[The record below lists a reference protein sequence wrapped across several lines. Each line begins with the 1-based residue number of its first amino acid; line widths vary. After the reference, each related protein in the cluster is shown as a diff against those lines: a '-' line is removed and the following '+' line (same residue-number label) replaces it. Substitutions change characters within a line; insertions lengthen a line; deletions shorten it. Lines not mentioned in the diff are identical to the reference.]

1 MLIRTKKCKKPGTI
15 CPLGCHDRVRDPL
28 RERGRGVGLQQV
40 LNERG
45 LRKNTK
51 QYKLKE
57 INISLLKEFTGGEI
71 SCGRFPPPRSVFRG
85 PVLMNCPSQIFT
97 LQKATQSGL
106 RMHIMLH
113 GVNGG
118 SHSPLKKCSMSEGC
132 VSNESSRSFPVR
144 LLPSRAEGILCDAAV
159 WA

>member
-1 MLIRTKKCKKPGTI
+1 MLIRTKKGKKPGTI
-15 CPLGCHDRVRDPL
+15 RPLWCHDRAQDAL
-28 RERGRGVGLQQV
+28 TERGRGVGLQQV

-45 LRKNTK
+45 LRNNTK

-71 SCGRFPPPRSVFRG
+71 SCGRSPPLLRR

-97 LQKATQSGL
+97 LQKKATQSGF

-118 SHSPLKKCSMSEGC
+118 SPRSPLKKCSMSEGC

-144 LLPSRAEGILCDAAV
+144 LLPSRAEGIVCDAAV